1 MNLITSLPSEHVQ
14 KFSFPN
20 SSEWHMRVLIQTVCL
35 FTTASLSSTM
45 NPMLQWLWTLPST
58 MMQRFQIFVFKS
70 CCSVAKLFPTLCDP
84 MDCSMSG
91 FLVLHLLPFL
101 LLSSIFPSIK
111 VFCNE
116 LTLCI
121 RWPKYLSFSIRLP
134 WQIRPPA
141 HPPITTC
148 SPPHKSPSP
157 RTANVPLDK
166 LLAPV
171 QLAVVSL
178 TLFSEGW
185 KVKPNSR
192 LRLKHSLPGMWQ
204 QGVRKPAQMKG
215 TGTCFSVCLHVL
227 CWNPGL
233 AAPKCSAIA

>member
-1 MNLITSLPSEHVQ
+1 MKIFIFLNMNLITSLPSEHVQ

-121 RWPKYLSFSIRLP
+121 RWPKYLSFSI
-134 WQIRPPA
+134 
-141 HPPITTC
+141 
-148 SPPHKSPSP
+148 SPSSEYSGLIP
-157 RTANVPLDK
+157 FRIDWFD
-166 LLAPV
+166 
-171 QLAVVSL
+171 LAVQGTVNQESSL
-178 TLFSEGW
+178 ALQFETS
-185 KVKPNSR
+185 VK
-192 LRLKHSLPGMWQ
+192 SLP
-204 QGVRKPAQMKG
+204 A
-215 TGTCFSVCLHVL
+215 
-227 CWNPGL
+227 
-233 AAPKCSAIA
+233 

>member
-14 KFSFPN
+14 KFPFPN
-20 SSEWHMRVLIQTVCL
+20 SSEWHMRVLVQTVCL

-91 FLVLHLLPFL
+91 FLVLHHLPFL

-121 RWPKYLSFSIRLP
+121 RWPKYLSFSI
-134 WQIRPPA
+134 
-141 HPPITTC
+141 
-148 SPPHKSPSP
+148 SPSSEYSGLIP
-157 RTANVPLDK
+157 FRVDWFD
-166 LLAPV
+166 
-171 QLAVVSL
+171 LAVQGTLSQESSL
-178 TLFSEGW
+178 ALQFETS
-185 KVKPNSR
+185 VK
-192 LRLKHSLPGMWQ
+192 SL
-204 QGVRKPAQMKG
+204 
-215 TGTCFSVCLHVL
+215 
-227 CWNPGL
+227 
-233 AAPKCSAIA
+233 SA

>member
-14 KFSFPN
+14 KFPFPN
-20 SSEWHMRVLIQTVCL
+20 SSEWHMRVLVQTVCL

-84 MDCSMSG
+84 MDYNMSG
-91 FLVLHLLPFL
+91 FLVLHHLPFF

-121 RWPKYLSFSIRLP
+121 RWPKCLSFSI
-134 WQIRPPA
+134 
-141 HPPITTC
+141 
-148 SPPHKSPSP
+148 SPSSEYSGLIP
-157 RTANVPLDK
+157 FSVDWFD
-166 LLAPV
+166 
-171 QLAVVSL
+171 LAVQGTLIQESSL
-178 TLFSEGW
+178 ALQFETS
-185 KVKPNSR
+185 VK
-192 LRLKHSLPGMWQ
+192 SL
-204 QGVRKPAQMKG
+204 
-215 TGTCFSVCLHVL
+215 
-227 CWNPGL
+227 
-233 AAPKCSAIA
+233 SA